1 MSTKP
6 DRTLRSMLLQFK
18 RPLLWVGFFSAVA
31 NLLSLTPTLY
41 MLQVYDRI
49 MISQNEITLI
59 VLSLLVL
66 LFFMVMTLAE
76 WLRSRLLVRLG
87 VKLDDEVNL
96 KVFER
101 GFTAYL
107 RQGGANPNE
116 ALQDLMTLRQFLTGN
131 GVLAFY
137 DLPWIP
143 VFIGAS
149 FLLHHELGI
158 AALVFAVIQLVIA
171 IWIERH
177 TAGTHRPISEAN
189 HQTRRF
195 MQAKLRSAELI
206 DAMGMRSKLFKR
218 WLTRNEAYT
227 QLQDQQNEFTQRQM
241 LLSKY
246 VQYAQQSL
254 ILGLGALLVIDNKIS
269 PGAMVAANLLMGKAL
284 QPLQSVVMAWRGF
297 LSARESY
304 ERLNDLFVQSVDD
317 PLRGTHAPETLSV
330 RFEEVTVQYPG
341 RTRPA
346 LGKLNLEI
354 PAGQTVLVLGP
365 SGSGKT
371 TLARLVMGE
380 DVPHTGRVL
389 IDAHPAAHCRRE
401 DIGYLPQSVELIEGT
416 VAENIGRFDTT
427 EPEKIVQAAR
437 AAQAHDLVQ
446 HLPLGYDTP
455 VGLAGQLLSGGQR
468 QRVALARALYDKPR
482 LVVLDEPNA
491 SLDEQGEKAL
501 MEAIRQL
508 KANGVTVLII
518 SHRPNVL
525 PLADR
530 VLMMQAGMLVQDLP
544 ADRVRVA
551 PAPAPASG
559 GPAA

>member
-330 RFEEVTVQYPG
+330 RFEEVSVQYPG

-551 PAPAPASG
+551 PAPAPAPG

>member
-1 MSTKP
+1 MSTRP
-6 DRTLRSMLLQFK
+6 DQTLRGMLLQFK

-59 VLSLLVL
+59 VLTLLVL
-66 LFFMVMTLAE
+66 LFFLVTTLSE

-116 ALQDLMTLRQFLTGN
+116 ALQDLMTLRQFITGN
-131 GVLAFY
+131 GILAFY

-143 VFIGAS
+143 VFIGAA
-149 FLLHHELGI
+149 FMLHVELGI
-158 AALVFAVIQLVIA
+158 AALVFALIQLVLA
-171 IWIERH
+171 IWIERR
-177 TAGTHRPISEAN
+177 TAGSYRPISEAG
-189 HQTRRF
+189 QLSRKF
-195 MQAKLRSAELI
+195 MQAKLRSADLI
-206 DAMGMRSKLFKR
+206 EAMGMRSKLFKR
-218 WLTRNEAYT
+218 WRTKNEVFT
-227 QLQDQQNEFTQRQM
+227 DLQDKQNEFTQRQL

-269 PGAMVAANLLMGKAL
+269 PGAMVAANLLLGKAL
-284 QPLQSVVMAWRGF
+284 QPLQAVVMTWRGF

-304 ERLNDLFVQSVDD
+304 ERLDQLFAQSVDD
-317 PLRGTHAPETLSV
+317 PLRGTHAASQMTL
-330 RFEEVTVQYPG
+330 RFEDVTVQYPG
-341 RTRPA
+341 RARPA
-346 LGKLNLEI
+346 ISGLNLEI

-371 TLARLVMGE
+371 TFARLVMGE
-380 DVPHTGRVL
+380 DVPHVGRVL
-389 IDAHPAAHCRRE
+389 IDGHLAAHCRRE
-401 DIGYLPQSVELIEGT
+401 DIGYLPQDVELIDGT
-416 VAENIGRFDTT
+416 VAENIGRFDTS
-427 EPEKIVQAAR
+427 EPEKIVNASI

-468 QRVALARALYDKPR
+468 QRVALARALYDQPR

-508 KANGVTVLII
+508 KASGVTVLII

-530 VLMMQAGMLVQDLP
+530 VLMMQAGKLVQDLP
-544 ADRVRVA
+544 AERVRVA
-551 PAPAPASG
+551 PAPPSG